1 VAAMDKS
8 LRIDNDE
15 TISVLKKLISIKSV
29 NPDIESGEGE
39 IEVSNFIAEYLKKI
53 GLEVHT
59 QEVKDGRFNVIGIL
73 KGSGERKGLM
83 FNGHADTVGVRNMTI
98 DPLKPIVENGKL
110 YGRGSCDMK
119 AAIAAMMVTLKTLKE
134 SNMSLKGDL
143 IISTVVGE
151 EFDNVGAHKLVGF
164 HFSKPLA
171 AVIVGE
177 PTSLQLAIK
186 HKGYINIVIETK
198 GKAAHSSVPEK
209 GIDAIE
215 KMAKI
220 IVKLDE
226 MKATASRKSNELL
239 GPPKMNTS
247 MIMGGREWSV
257 IPDQCVLKVKVR
269 TIPEYNTGDVMKDLQ
284 KMIADLSSKDPNMK
298 ASTSISL
305 DGEPLDTSPNEPI
318 VKSLAQIFEKLKGS
332 KLPIIGAPYWT
343 ESPIFAKGFGAPTC
357 VIGPGDIKQAHT
369 VDEYVMTSEVV
380 DAATIYAL
388 TAQKL
393 LCT

>member
-1 VAAMDKS
+1 MEKS
-8 LRIDNDE
+8 LRIDKNE
-15 TISVLKKLISIKSV
+15 TISVLKKLVSIKSV
-29 NPDIESGEGE
+29 NPDIEGGEGE
-39 IEVSNFIAEYLKKI
+39 IEVSNFIAEYLKKT

-59 QEVKDGRFNVIGIL
+59 QEVKDGRFNVVGIL

-119 AAIAAMMVTLKTLKE
+119 AAIAAMMVTLKAIKE
-134 SNMSLKGDL
+134 SSMSPKGDL

-151 EFDNVGAHKLVGF
+151 EFDNVGARKLVGF
-164 HFSKPLA
+164 HFSKPLG

-177 PTSLQLAIK
+177 PTSLRLAIK

-198 GKAAHSSVPEK
+198 GKAAHGSVPEK
-209 GIDAIE
+209 GINAIE

-226 MKATASRKSNELL
+226 MKETASMKSNDLL
-239 GPPKMNTS
+239 GPPKMHTS
-247 MIMGGREWSV
+247 MIEGGREWSV
-257 IPDQCVLKVKVR
+257 IPDQCVLKVEIR
-269 TIPEYNTGDVMKDLQ
+269 TIPEYKKGDALRDLQ
-284 KMIADLSSKDPNMK
+284 KIIADLSSKDPNLK
-298 ASTSISL
+298 ASTSIFL

-318 VKSLAQIFEKLKGS
+318 VKSLAQVFEKLKGS

-343 ESPIFAKGFGAPTC
+343 EAPIFAKGFGAPTC